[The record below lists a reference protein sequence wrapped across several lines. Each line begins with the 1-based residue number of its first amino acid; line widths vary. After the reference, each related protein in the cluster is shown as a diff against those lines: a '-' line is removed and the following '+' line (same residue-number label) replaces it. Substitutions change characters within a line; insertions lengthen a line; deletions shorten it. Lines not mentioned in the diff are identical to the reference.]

1 MARFGDYINRPLDPT
16 GLEGLTESLI
26 KSYQGGFEASRLPI
40 ERGIQEQ
47 RDRLANAI
55 SERNL
60 KYPGL
65 SSSDPIIATASYS
78 QYLKDKLHEGGSAQ
92 YEVDTTEE
100 QVIDMPLEEGV
111 STISQPSL
119 LGDNSLTPEN
129 MDAYLRWL
137 LEGKI
142 YDLNRKKQIVHMNE
156 WDSMNDAQKA
166 HTAGVANAIGIPP
179 HELMAELNRGKSFQ
193 EVAKERGY
201 SVEDLRKVVPKSI
214 PTTSNITQQKSQDAA
229 EAGLATIEDR
239 MGDWMAPYI
248 QTFRDYS
255 ILQTVDALKGES
267 KEKQAKYLAA
277 RALQPEVS
285 LMRLNAMG
293 GNVTQG
299 AVNEMIKK
307 TLGEAKVVQAFIE
320 PEVYVLMQK
329 YIQETLKEAVG
340 ASRKAMYNIEPEESF
355 QSTQMVKIKNKKTG
369 VTETVSIEE
378 ARKRG
383 AIK

>member
-255 ILQTVDALKGES
+255 ILQTVDALKGEG